1 VKGATA
7 LNLQYIKVLGIDSTP
22 FCKRSESPLNE
33 KRASAYLLFTLL
45 LMLILTSHPSFSEE
59 TTPETLLLT
68 VYPDGFVFVDYTL
81 LVDPTFPTQ
90 NITVFGQV
98 LEDLLVVDKDGLPI
112 DYSIINYTIS
122 VYSLGTDEI
131 KLTYLTQDLT
141 SKEGRYWT
149 LTIVTPIST
158 RIILPVE
165 TTIISLNKV
174 PEMIE
179 TSANRVELLMNS
191 SLIEITYV
199 IGVVGTEEHAQ
210 IVLNEAETTIME
222 IKNCGT
228 IITEAEAKLQE
239 AEDAFNLGNYVE
251 AETLGCEA
259 KILAIQINQTAT
271 QAQSKMYEA
280 EDAITNAQNEGR
292 TLGLNEAQDLINQAY
307 SAYVTGN
314 YTQAMN
320 FATQAITKAEEAET
334 FTSEETD
341 PLLVYG
347 IFGAILIPSII
358 IFGFFFVRS
367 RKKPKVVEIKKKKRR
382 IDAER
387 IFRVHKDLM
396 PEEKQAIQFLV
407 ENNGEAFEADLYE
420 YVKLPRTTTWRLV
433 KRLEDMGIIK
443 RSKFRRQNLI
453 RIKRKYDIKE

>member
-1 VKGATA
+1 
-7 LNLQYIKVLGIDSTP
+7 
-22 FCKRSESPLNE
+22 
-33 KRASAYLLFTLL
+33 
-45 LMLILTSHPSFSEE
+45 MLTLTSHASFSEE
-59 TTPETLLLT
+59 TTPETLFLT

-81 LVDPTFPTQ
+81 QVDPTFPTQ

-98 LEDLLVVDKDGLPI
+98 LEDLLVVDNDGLPL

-122 VYSLGTDEI
+122 VYSLGTDKI

-149 LTIVTPIST
+149 LTIVTPINT

-179 TSANRVELLMNS
+179 TSDNRVELLMNS
-191 SLIEITYV
+191 SLIEVTYV

-210 IVLNEAETTIME
+210 IVLSEAETTIME
-222 IKNCGT
+222 IKNFGT
-228 IITEAEAKLQE
+228 IITEAETKLQE
-239 AEDAFNLGNYVE
+239 ANVAFNLGNYVE
-251 AETLGCEA
+251 AETLGYEA
-259 KILAIQINQTAT
+259 KNLAIQINQTAT
-271 QAQSKMYEA
+271 QAQSKMDEA
-280 EDAITNAQNEGR
+280 EGAITNAQNEGR
-292 TLGLNEAQDLINQAY
+292 PLGLNEAQDLINQAY

-320 FATQAITKAEEAET
+320 LATQAITKAEEAEI
-334 FTSEETD
+334 FLSEETD

-347 IFGAILIPSII
+347 IVGAILIPTII

-367 RKKPKVVEIKKKKRR
+367 RKKPKEVEIKKKKRR

-387 IFRVHKDLM
+387 IFRVHKNLM

-407 ENNGEAFEADLYE
+407 ENNGEAFEAELYD

-433 KRLEDMGIIK
+433 KRLEGMGIIK
-443 RSKFRRQNLI
+443 ISKFRRQNLI
-453 RIKRKYDIKE
+453 RVKRKYDIKE

>member
-1 VKGATA
+1 
-7 LNLQYIKVLGIDSTP
+7 
-22 FCKRSESPLNE
+22 
-33 KRASAYLLFTLL
+33 
-45 LMLILTSHPSFSEE
+45 MLTFTSHPSFAEE
-59 TTPETLLLT
+59 TKPEILFLT
-68 VYPDGFVFVDYTL
+68 VYPDGFVSVDYTL

-98 LEDLLVVDKDGLPI
+98 LEDLLVVDKDGLPL
-112 DYSIINYTIS
+112 DYSLINCTIS

-149 LTIVTPIST
+149 LNIVTPITT
-158 RIILPVE
+158 RIILPLE

-179 TSANRVELLMNS
+179 TSGNKVELLMNS
-191 SLIEITYV
+191 SLIEVTYV

-210 IVLNEAETTIME
+210 IVLNEAETAINE
-222 IKNCGT
+222 IKNCGA

-239 AEDAFNLGNYVE
+239 ANNAFSLGNYVD
-251 AETLGCEA
+251 AETLAYEA
-259 KILAIQINQTAT
+259 KNLAIQINQTAT
-271 QAQSKMYEA
+271 QAQSKMDEA
-280 EDAITNAQNEGR
+280 EDAIANAQNEER
-292 TLGLNEAQDLINQAY
+292 TVGLDEAQGLINQAY

-320 FATQAITKAEEAET
+320 LATQAITKSEEACT
-334 FTSEETD
+334 SSEETD
-341 PLLVYG
+341 SWIVYG
-347 IFGAILIPSII
+347 IFGAILIPSVIV
-358 IFGFFFVRS
+358 FGFFFVRS
-367 RKKPKVVEIKKKKRR
+367 RKTTKVEVKKKKRR

-387 IFRVHKDLM
+387 IFRAHNDLL

-407 ENNGEAFEADLYE
+407 EKNGEAFEAELYD

-433 KRLEDMGIIK
+433 KRLEGMGIIK

-453 RIKRKYDIKE
+453 RVKRKYDIKE